1 MFLYIHIVYD
11 GDSGEIC
18 DRSKKNKKNMV
29 FIFCHNVCNA
39 HLNDLHATVF
49 H

>member
-18 DRSKKNKKNMV
+18 DRSKKIKKIWFLFFAIMYAMR
-29 FIFCHNVCNA
+29 F
-39 HLNDLHATVF
+39 
-49 H
+49 

>member
-1 MFLYIHIVYD
+1 MFLYNIHIVYD
-11 GDSGEIC
+11 GEIC
-18 DRSKKNKKNMV
+18 DRSKKKKNMV

>member
-1 MFLYIHIVYD
+1 MMGIVVKSVTD
-11 GDSGEIC
+11 Q
-18 DRSKKNKKNMV
+18 KKNKKNMV